1 MPGHL
6 TRAYAPVI
14 VVKSPSRE
22 FALSL
27 HQIDA
32 SAVQK
37 LVMTGNSEAN
47 CSNEAIDPGNAPE
60 FPWACGPPMGMKAAF
75 LRPADSK
82 TSYGA
87 TSDGV

>member
-27 HQIDA
+27 HPIDA

-47 CSNEAIDPGNAPE
+47 CSNEAIDPDNALE
-60 FPWACGPPMGMKAAF
+60 FPMGP
-75 LRPADSK
+75 RPTNGDESRIP
-82 TSYGA
+82 
-87 TSDGV
+87 DGRLIPNAL